1 MIYKI
6 NEGRLRIH
14 HELGF
19 TNSQMATEFGIS
31 QRMITYCMDK
41 LGLTPNKCLSKIS
54 EYDFRAC
61 HDEGLTN
68 SQLAKEFEVDS
79 STITYWIEKLGLRA
93 NESLKNHVFNEKVA
107 LKLYY
112 QGFSDRQI
120 AKALKI
126 HFNTANRWR
135 TRSKLQANGHVIME
149 KRVGNYIVR
158 THARDKIVL
167 DPSIIA

>member
-79 STITYWIEKLGLRA
+79 STITYWIEKLGLTP
-93 NESLKNHVFNEKVA
+93 NKSNKKPTFNEQVA

-112 QGFSDRQI
+112 QGFNDRQLS
-120 AKALKI
+120 KALKI

-135 TRSKLQANGHVIME
+135 TRRELQANGHVIMG
-149 KRVGNYIVR
+149 KKIGSYIVR
-158 THARDKIVL
+158 THARDKIVS
-167 DPSIIA
+167 DPSIIT